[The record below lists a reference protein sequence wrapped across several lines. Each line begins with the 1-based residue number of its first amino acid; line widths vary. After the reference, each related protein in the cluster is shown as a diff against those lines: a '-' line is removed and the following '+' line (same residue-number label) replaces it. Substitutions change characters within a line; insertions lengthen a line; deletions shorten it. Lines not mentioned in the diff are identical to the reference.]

1 MLPTCM
7 DCGGI
12 LASEQLRQALHSLGV
27 KTDFGLACSGTE
39 VKTENFECI
48 LKILE
53 HNFSLPIFF
62 PQRKTYELR
71 VFFENYL
78 HVQVRVISHFKLYLF
93 SGKTFGAESA
103 CYSIIKIHFK

>member
-53 HNFSLPIFF
+53 HIFSLPIFSLREKHMSWEF
-62 PQRKTYELR
+62 SLKIIYTYK
-71 VFFENYL
+71 FE
-78 HVQVRVISHFKLYLF
+78 
-93 SGKTFGAESA
+93 
-103 CYSIIKIHFK
+103 